1 MNILTVTLNPC
12 LDKTV
17 KVEKLNISG
26 LSRAEIEKVD
36 FGGKGINVSKIL
48 KNFGTDSIST
58 GIMPM
63 GNSRPVFDYMAKK
76 EIENDYVISNGFL
89 RTNLKV
95 LDLSTNEITEINEKG
110 PEIEEKYIND
120 FADKFTRLSAMCEY
134 VVISGSLPRG
144 FSEDFYAKLV
154 EIASVSSK
162 VILDC
167 DGVQLKNA
175 IEKKPYM
182 IKPNIYEFSG
192 LMGREY
198 KTDEEIAEDM
208 LKLNKEIPYII
219 VSMGE
224 DGAMFCFEGQVIKTT
239 PFEIEFGSSV
249 CAGDSMVGAMV
260 YADINGFD
268 YEKTVKF
275 ATACGT
281 LTASKKGS
289 EVCELQEALENMDR
303 IKVKKVK

>member
-48 KNFGTDSIST
+48 RNFGTDSLAT

-63 GNSRPVFDYMAKK
+63 GNSRPVFDYMEKK

-110 PEIEEKYIND
+110 PEIDRKYIND
-120 FADKFTRLSAMCEY
+120 FTDKFTRLSSMCEY

-144 FSEDFYAKLV
+144 FLEDFYAKLV

-175 IEKKPYM
+175 ISKKPYM
-182 IKPNIYEFSG
+182 VKPNIYEFSD

-198 KTDEEIAEDM
+198 ETDEEIAEDM
-208 LKLNKEIPYII
+208 LKLNKDIEYII
-219 VSMGE
+219 VSMG
-224 DGAMFCFEGQVIKTT
+224 DKGAMFCYRGQVFKTT

-260 YADINGFD
+260 YASLNGFD
-268 YEKTVKF
+268 FEKTVKF

-303 IKVKKVK
+303 IKVEKVK